1 MKRPVGNAA
10 YAPCGKPANHP
21 RADGVRRAGGRLR
34 LPRDLYDWMFPLA
47 GLLYLADLLSLVQL
61 PVVVEYLLAGIM
73 FGSFTGKSI
82 VVWRERGGFA
92 LDPDRVRQIEHL
104 WVLIGVAVMVF
115 AILAQVAVALARG
128 GFA

>member
-1 MKRPVGNAA
+1 
-10 YAPCGKPANHP
+10 
-21 RADGVRRAGGRLR
+21 
-34 LPRDLYDWMFPLA
+34 MFPLA
-47 GLLYLADLLSLVQL
+47 GLLFLADFLSALQL
-61 PVVVEYLLAGIM
+61 PGVVQYLLAGVM

-82 VVWRERGGFA
+82 IVWRERGGSA

-115 AILAQVAVALARG
+115 AILAQVAVALAQG

>member
-1 MKRPVGNAA
+1 
-10 YAPCGKPANHP
+10 
-21 RADGVRRAGGRLR
+21 
-34 LPRDLYDWMFPLA
+34 MFPLA
-47 GLLYLADLLSLVQL
+47 GLLYLADVLSLIQL

-104 WVLIGVAVMVF
+104 WVLIGVAVMVL
-115 AILAQVAVALARG
+115 AILAQVAVALTRG